1 MINTFTYGSLL
12 DEMLKSMD
20 KMGVSENGYIKK
32 DINKKNAADD
42 KDDNKKISLSDAL
55 KDLSVVTYVKKTD
68 NVARKSMYLGG
79 FFLAQNKADEC
90 DAYNMVMDDVVKVE
104 KISPMDVNAFFWGKE
119 VKGEV
124 TWQKVDEEEERR
136 AKIWDEIDKLE
147 AKIDTLKKEL
157 GA

>member
-12 DEMLKSMD
+12 DEILKGMD
-20 KMGVSENGYIKK
+20 KMEVNGIKK
-32 DINKKNAADD
+32 DGSAGDEGNDNDNKK
-42 KDDNKKISLSDAL
+42 KKISLSDAL
-55 KDLSVVTYVKKTD
+55 KDLSVVTYVRKTD

-147 AKIDTLKKEL
+147 AKIDVLKKEL